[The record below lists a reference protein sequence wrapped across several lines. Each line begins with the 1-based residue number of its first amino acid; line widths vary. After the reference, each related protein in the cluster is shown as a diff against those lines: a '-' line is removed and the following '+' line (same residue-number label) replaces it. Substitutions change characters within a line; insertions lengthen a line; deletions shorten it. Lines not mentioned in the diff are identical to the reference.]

1 MSETLIKKI
10 KWFWAWQDD
19 KEEQWLGEMARQGLH
34 LNKPDFF
41 GQYSFTQGKPQEVAY
56 RLDFITST
64 KKKEDYYQLFKDSG
78 WEHVGDMGGWQYWRK
93 AIQEEVTPEIFTDAD
108 SKTQKY
114 RRLLGF
120 LIILMPIY
128 IISLLNAYNHL
139 AHYQDGFFV
148 QILNVIYLMLFLVFL
163 IVAFT
168 MVMLLRRISSL
179 KRK

>member
-1 MSETLIKKI
+1 MSETLIKKF

-34 LNKPDFF
+34 LNRPGIF
-41 GQYSFTQGKPQEVAY
+41 GQYSFTQGKPQEVVY
-56 RLDFITST
+56 RLDFITSAR
-64 KKKEDYYQLFKDSG
+64 KKEDYYQLFKDSG
-78 WEHVGDMGGWQYWRK
+78 WEHVGELGGWQYWRK
-93 AIQEEVTPEIFTDAD
+93 AMQEGVTPEIFTDAD
-108 SKTQKY
+108 SKIQKY

-128 IISLLNAYNHL
+128 VISLLNAYNHSTR
-139 AHYQDGFFV
+139 YQDGFFIQV
-148 QILNVIYLMLFLVFL
+148 LNMIYFVLFLVFL
-163 IVAFT
+163 MVAFT